1 MNHIAIF
8 IDAENL
14 TNWVKNDG
22 VQSLMD
28 ELLPLGQIVVRKA
41 YGKWST
47 PQLAPLQSALNENGF
62 ELVHT
67 FHPVSGKN
75 STDIKMTVDT
85 MEVALDSK
93 VEWIVLATGDSD
105 FSPLFRKLR
114 EQGKEVIGVGPK
126 SPLSECVKNSCSR
139 YIYTDDAAPAATE
152 DDAGGT
158 DSMDAKDRTNLLVS
172 EKIDSMEMLRSVLQ
186 KEDGPL
192 PLAAVKP
199 KMLGL
204 DNAFNEKRLGFKTFK
219 DFVKSADFV
228 QITDVGGGSYTVSLA
243 EQKVA
248 VNDDAQMV
256 IAKALK
262 RKGWDI
268 FPRNMLKKIYAEA
281 CDLTSFVPMSK
292 QMLVE
297 EIVSKNIAGT
307 TSSIINRALGTFFKA
322 KLVTISGGEDKL
334 WTLTETNQYWKEID
348 KAMLDRLRVSLK
360 ETGQKVS
367 NKDVAAVLYGKYS
380 DSEVEHLL

>member
-14 TNWVKNDG
+14 TNWIRNDG
-22 VQSLMD
+22 VQSLME

-47 PQLAPLQSALNENGF
+47 PQLAPLQSILNENGF

-67 FHPVSGKN
+67 YHPVSGKN

-85 MEVALDSK
+85 MEVALDSQ
-93 VEWIVLATGDSD
+93 VQWIVLATGDSD

-139 YIYTDDAAPAATE
+139 YIYTDDTASETA
-152 DDAGGT
+152 DDEE
-158 DSMDAKDRTNLLVS
+158 AKDRSSLIVS
-172 EKIDSMEMLRSVLQ
+172 EKIDSMEMLRNVLQ

-192 PLAAVKP
+192 PLAAIKP
-199 KMLGL
+199 KMLGI
-204 DNAFNEKRLGFKTFK
+204 DNAFNEKRLGFKTFME
-219 DFVKSADFV
+219 FVKSADFV
-228 QITDVGGGSYTVSLA
+228 QINDIGGGSYTVSLA
-243 EQKVA
+243 EQKVS
-248 VNDDAQMV
+248 VDEDAQM
-256 IAKALK
+256 ILAKALK

-268 FPRNMLKKIYAEA
+268 FSKNMLKRIYVAA

-297 EIVSKNIAGT
+297 EIVAQNIAGT

-322 KLVTISGGEDKL
+322 KLVTVSLSDDGDKL

-348 KAMLDRLRVSLK
+348 KAMLDRLQVSLK
-360 ETGQKVS
+360 ETNQKVAK
-367 NKDVAAVLYGKYS
+367 KDIIAMLYGKYA
-380 DSEVEHLL
+380 EGEAERLVK